1 MSNKRL
7 KDRNHRAAARWL
19 SEARGDPNID
29 EESVRMISAGR
40 GSNRRWWLFYCDQS
54 QFTIPGLCRKEAVV
68 ECIPGP
74 ESGDIHAECF
84 DELPIADSPFH
95 TEVDA
100 ANESMG
106 QQVLRV
112 HTRIEELND
121 SYTSFVE
128 EQGNE

>member
-1 MSNKRL
+1 MSKERL
-7 KDRNHRAAARWL
+7 KDRNHRFAARWL

-29 EESVRMISAGR
+29 EESVRMISVGR
-40 GSNRRWWLFYCDQS
+40 GSNRRWWIFYCDQS
-54 QFTIPGLCRKEAVV
+54 QFHYRDEAVV

-95 TEVDA
+95 AHECADWIDSV
-100 ANESMG
+100 G
-106 QQVLRV
+106 RQVIRV
-112 HTRIEELND
+112 HNRMEKLND
-121 SYTSFVE
+121 AYTSFVE